1 MEEEIS
7 NLIKAKKYKILGT
20 GYVSNAYEIELQNK
34 KYIIL
39 QGQINDSFKYY
50 KFSYNNLIFLI
61 NNGNFYIKSVKFP
74 NEELNLIN
82 PIKEDEFF
90 KNGALM
96 YIAIDGIVFYEK
108 YFNKINIENITN
120 SIAMFFIE
128 LYKIPINK
136 NKIKVYR
143 EDQIKVFTRNIN
155 NVKNYF
161 EYKNIDKLNKYEL
174 EYLDYINSF
183 EDFHYTHGDFWQEN
197 LIISE
202 DYQNLVGI
210 IDFDNFGVNDIA
222 RDYAALFNLGYD
234 FINKIIEKSGE
245 IIKDKE
251 DFIKRVRIYEKF
263 IIIGC
268 FAFINMN
275 NNKKERLEVHLNQL
289 KKVDLI

>member
-1 MEEEIS
+1 
-7 NLIKAKKYKILGT
+7 
-20 GYVSNAYEIELQNK
+20 
-34 KYIIL
+34 
-39 QGQINDSFKYY
+39 
-50 KFSYNNLIFLI
+50 
-61 NNGNFYIKSVKFP
+61 
-74 NEELNLIN
+74 
-82 PIKEDEFF
+82 
-90 KNGALM
+90 M

-108 YFNKINIENITN
+108 YFNKINIDNINN
-120 SIAMFFIE
+120 SKAKFFIE

-136 NKIKVYR
+136 NNIKLYR
-143 EDQIKVFTRNIN
+143 ENQIKVFTRNIN

-174 EYLDYINSF
+174 EYLNYINSF

-210 IDFDNFGVNDIA
+210 IDFDNFGIDDIA

-268 FAFINMN
+268 FAFINVN
-275 NNKKERLEVHLNQL
+275 NNKKERLEVQLNQL
-289 KKVDLI
+289 KKADLI

>member
-7 NLIKAKKYKILGT
+7 NLIKDKKYKILGT

-50 KFSYNNLIFLI
+50 NFSYNNLIFLI

-108 YFNKINIENITN
+108 YLNKINIENITN

-136 NKIKVYR
+136 NKIKDYR